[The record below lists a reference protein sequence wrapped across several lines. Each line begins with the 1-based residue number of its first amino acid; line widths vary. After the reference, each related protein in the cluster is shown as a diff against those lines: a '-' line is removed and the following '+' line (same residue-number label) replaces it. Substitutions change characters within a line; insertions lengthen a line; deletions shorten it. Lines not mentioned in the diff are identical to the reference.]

1 MNLRLHSVLVV
12 ALAGAV
18 AAPAPGQAPA
28 PSVGSGL
35 SATQTA
41 ASIPDFSGAWVH
53 PALGFGPP
61 LSGPGPVRNKARL
74 PSGAGNFN
82 LIVGDYTNPILKPE
96 AAEAV
101 KRFGEISSSGLAF
114 PDP

>member
-18 AAPAPGQAPA
+18 AAPALGQATA
-28 PSVGSGL
+28 PSVGSAV

-41 ASIPDFSGAWVH
+41 ASIPDFSGAWVQ
-53 PALGFGPP
+53 PALGVGPP

-74 PSGAGNFN
+74 PSGASNFN
-82 LIVGDYTNPILKPE
+82 LLVGDYTNPILRPE
-96 AAEAV
+96 AAEVV
-101 KRFGEISSSGLAF
+101 KKLGEIAL
-114 PDP
+114 